1 MRALPARRIAS
12 TALCATLLLAIAAP
26 AALAAESHPD
36 REHTRAASHQP
47 VADAEALV
55 AQVKS
60 LGDLGDVL
68 TPVTDLLNAVL
79 KSDSGQLSAVEANSL
94 VEAVKTAV
102 GKIIAATPAATA
114 TTPATTLP
122 ATPVTTLPAT
132 ALPATSAA
140 ADSTVVVQA
149 LPAAPVLTTSA
160 GDSKAAAP
168 SADLTDDALTELETA
183 IDALVKAATSG
194 DVSQVGPAVTD
205 LMTDLVNLLTAT
217 LLDSGLPAPSL
228 EGLPELPALPAAPEV
243 PAVPETPAEVAPST
257 S

>member
-36 REHTRAASHQP
+36 REHTLAASHQP

-60 LGDLGDVL
+60 LGDLADVL
-68 TPVTDLLNAVL
+68 APVTDLLNAVL

-102 GKIIAATPAATA
+102 AKIIAATPAASA

-132 ALPATSAA
+132 TLPATTLPATSAA

-168 SADLTDDALTELETA
+168 SADLTDDALTELQPA
-183 IDALVKAATSG
+183 IDTLVKAATSG
-194 DVSQVGPAVTD
+194 DVSQVRPAVTD

-228 EGLPELPALPAAPEV
+228 EGLPAL
-243 PAVPETPAEVAPST
+243 PAVPETPAGVAPST